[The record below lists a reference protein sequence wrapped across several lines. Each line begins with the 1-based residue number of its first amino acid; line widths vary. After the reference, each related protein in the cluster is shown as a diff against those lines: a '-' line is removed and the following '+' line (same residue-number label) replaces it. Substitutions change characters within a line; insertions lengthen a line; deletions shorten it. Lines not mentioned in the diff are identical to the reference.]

1 VKKLALVA
9 FLIVSI
15 TSGGAARAGE
25 PVRCGTVVYEWV
37 GSTAAVV
44 DYWEDPGLS
53 ITIVG
58 YYVWAQNTAEE
69 ASSKQHLVS
78 VELTRESPNP
88 YTICVGDTTD
98 PEPVVRQVEVISL
111 SAVPVAVDVLSPA
124 PRPLWGPVAV

>member
-1 VKKLALVA
+1 MALVA

-25 PVRCGTVVYEWV
+25 PVRCGTVWYEWV

-44 DYWEDPGLS
+44 DYREDAGLS

-98 PEPVVRQVEVISL
+98 PEPEPVVV

>member
-1 VKKLALVA
+1 MKKLALVA

-15 TSGGAARAGE
+15 TSGGAARADE
-25 PVRCGTVVYEWV
+25 PVRCGTVWYEWV

-44 DYWEDPGLS
+44 DYREDAGLS

-58 YYVWAQNTAEE
+58 HYVWAQNTAEE

-78 VELTRESPNP
+78 VELTRKSPNP

-98 PEPVVRQVEVISL
+98 PEPEPVVVP
-111 SAVPVAVDVLSPA
+111 AVPVAVDVLSPA
-124 PRPLWGPVAV
+124 SRPLWGPVAV

>member
-1 VKKLALVA
+1 MLALVA

-25 PVRCGTVVYEWV
+25 PVRCGALEYAWY
-37 GSTAAVV
+37 GSTPAVI
-44 DYWEDPGLS
+44 DYWEEPGLS
-53 ITIVG
+53 VTIVG
-58 YYVWAQNTAEE
+58 TYVWAQNTAEP

-78 VELTRESPNP
+78 EKLTRDSPNP

-98 PEPVVRQVEVISL
+98 PEPEPVVV
-111 SAVPVAVDVLSPA
+111 SAVPVAVDVLLPA